1 MYGLKRKFMILV
13 IEMLSLRIKISAS
26 AWVSKKPFQSPISS
40 VAAAVEAFNMT
51 SAGHKS
57 SSKVLISTTDSLQTQ
72 PYLYSLERTFFMNR
86 KKFCLTFHC
95 TNSLFGRLIATMC
108 TIRIRQ
114 IGQTSA
120 SIVLSSNHF
129 VDVISLTSHEI
140 ID

>member
-1 MYGLKRKFMILV
+1 MILV

-72 PYLYSLERTFFMNR
+72 PYLYSLERTFFI
-86 KKFCLTFHC
+86 KFSLTFHC
-95 TNSLFGRLIATMC
+95 INSLFGRLIATMS

-120 SIVLSSNHF
+120 SIVPSSNHF
-129 VDVISLTSHEI
+129 VDVISLTTHEI
-140 ID
+140 HVID